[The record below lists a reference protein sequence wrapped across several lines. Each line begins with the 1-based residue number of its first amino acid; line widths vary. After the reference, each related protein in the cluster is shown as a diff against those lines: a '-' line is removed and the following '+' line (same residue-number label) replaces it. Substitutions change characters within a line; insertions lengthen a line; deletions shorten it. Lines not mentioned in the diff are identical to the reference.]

1 MKSLQEI
8 TDAWGNWKANAAG
21 TTCFTSSTNY
31 GDHSEF
37 DAYHR
42 YQCSAVYQSMSY
54 DGNSPPKSASEVA
67 YEIWYDN
74 GSTLQQSDTFQYT
87 ETTDQSFTWSI
98 TEGVNVGVEIS
109 ATEGLPDV
117 ASSAPKASVTLSFS
131 STQGQTLV
139 KTQTWS
145 VNTPVAVP
153 PQSSLKC
160 DMVVNSQSYEI
171 KFTATV
177 LVSGDVAIWFND
189 RVCLGAPGDGHF
201 NWYIPITQVF
211 NDVIKNNLIDTSG
224 YQITPAGVIA
234 TAQGIF
240 TGGQGISQG
249 VVTTQYPLRSF
260 TAAVN
265 FKGVASQPLYLNVL
279 AVPVGSTAPRGASPA
294 RPLTGP
300 AARPTRSAIPNGAP
314 KKGPAPAAAAKP
326 KGRSPSRPLATPAA
340 LPTRPTVP
348 NGTPKK
354 VPAPA
359 AAAKPKGRPQPPVE
373 PARATRASRARRSI

>member
-54 DGNSPPKSASEVA
+54 DGISPPKSASDVA

-131 STQGQTLV
+131 STQGQTLT

-145 VNTPVAVP
+145 INTPVAVP

-177 LVSGDVAIWFND
+177 LVSGDIAIWFND

-234 TAQGIF
+234 IAQGVF

-279 AVPVGSTAPRGASPA
+279 AVPVTSTTPGRVAPARPGAAPALPTRSAVPNGTPKKGPASARAAQPKGRSPA
-294 RPLTGP
+294 RPVAVP
-300 AARPTRSAIPNGAP
+300 AALPTRPAVPNGAP
-314 KKGPAPAAAAKP
+314 KKGAASAGAAQPKARRQPAAE
-326 KGRSPSRPLATPAA
+326 
-340 LPTRPTVP
+340 
-348 NGTPKK
+348 
-354 VPAPA
+354 
-359 AAAKPKGRPQPPVE
+359 PP
-373 PARATRASRARRSI
+373 RATRASRVRRST